1 MSALGDS
8 IVAQGGLRAR
18 AWGAGLLITVLALLS
33 VGRALMEP
41 SLGWRFHLAPQGQAL
56 AISTRADIEQ
66 VMVVSALSASG
77 DTLELTPNLL
87 IEASGLLHLYAEQDR
102 FHSDH
107 AVLWRMLQQPTVVLH
122 TSDGPVTA
130 VPQPK
135 HLNELGLYFWL
146 SWGLGLLSLSIG
158 LAVWVY
164 RPKDSAARWYAVAS
178 LAYTYFM
185 LLTACTSSRLLT
197 QPPLGWAA
205 THQVAHATGFLM
217 VGALCMLLLRHPT
230 RLKLNWVPFA
240 MLAWS
245 SFWLTVDVMR
255 LVPSIALGYRLP
267 SVIMGLLLLV
277 IFCLQWRACHDDP
290 VRRAQ
295 IKWFGFLLFASFA
308 SISIGY
314 FAGALGHNIQLP
326 LVAGLGLQA
335 LLFVGLVPLVTRLGL
350 FQLERW
356 WAYAWLWFLG
366 GLVVVLLD
374 MLLLAWLPVSDSS
387 ALALALAVGGWV
399 YFPLRQAVWNR
410 LSRGALPD
418 TQDVL
423 PDILALVAGG
433 PQDDFQLNARW
444 RTLWDKACQPL
455 RILPAPNNNS
465 SLSIKEQF
473 DSSQSVVVRNDGQ
486 ELWIPAV
493 QQMQALCL
501 FLPERGQRLFR
512 PRDTQRANEI
522 LRLVQSAM
530 ASHLAFESGA
540 RHERQNIAADL
551 HDDLGAT
558 LLSIAQ
564 ASAAG
569 PVAGLARH
577 AIEELRLSV
586 RGLTVQTSPLQDVIA
601 DWRSETVSRLTS
613 AGIQAHWPLREHP
626 ADLMLVALLRT
637 QITRVL
643 REAISNVI
651 RHSAARN
658 CQIDVRHEAGHLVMK
673 VQDDGRGMPVEPEP
687 KQQGMGLTNMARRIH
702 KLGGELTVGV
712 SPLGGVA
719 LVAHLPLA
727 PISGQA
733 NPTAPNLSS
742 VSATINPS

>member
-1 MSALGDS
+1 MSALRDS

-41 SLGWRFHLAPQGQAL
+41 SLGWRFHSAPQGQAL
-56 AISTRADIEQ
+56 AISTRADVEQ

-77 DTLELTPNLL
+77 DRMELTPNLL

-107 AVLWRMLQQPTVVLH
+107 AVLWRMLQQPAVVLH

-130 VPQPK
+130 EPQPK
-135 HLNELGLYFWL
+135 QLNELGFYFWL
-146 SWGLGLLSLSIG
+146 PWGLGLLSLSIG

-164 RPKDSAARWYAVAS
+164 RPRDNAARWYAVAS

-217 VGALCMLLLRHPT
+217 MGALCMLLLRHPT

-245 SFWLTVDVMR
+245 GFWLTVDVMR

-267 SVIMGLLLLV
+267 SVIMGLVLLV
-277 IFCLQWRACHDDP
+277 IFGLQWHACHDDP

-295 IKWFGFLLFASFA
+295 IKWFGFLLLASFA
-308 SISIGY
+308 SIFIG
-314 FAGALGHNIQLP
+314 FLAGALGYNIKLP

-356 WAYAWLWFLG
+356 WAFAWLWFLG

-374 MLLLAWLPVSDSS
+374 LLLLAWLPLSNSS
-387 ALALALAVGGWV
+387 ALALALALGGWI
-399 YFPLRQAVWNR
+399 YFPLRQAVWLR
-410 LSRGALPD
+410 LSRGALPQ

-423 PDILALVAGG
+423 PEIVNLTANAPLDT
-433 PQDDFQLNARW
+433 FQLNARW
-444 RTLWDKACQPL
+444 FALWDKACQPL
-455 RILPAPNNNS
+455 RILPSSNINS
-465 SLSIKEQF
+465 LLSKIEQS
-473 DSSQSVVVRNDGQ
+473 DVGRNVVVRNDGQ

-493 QQMQALCL
+493 DRLQALCL

-512 PRDTQRANEI
+512 PDDAKRASEI
-522 LRLVQSAM
+522 VRLVQTTM
-530 ASHLAFESGA
+530 ASHLAFERGA
-540 RHERQNIAADL
+540 HHERQSIAADL

-564 ASAAG
+564 ASTAG
-569 PVAGLARH
+569 PAAALARD

-586 RGLTVQTSPLQDVIA
+586 RGLNAQASPLADVIA
-601 DWRSETVSRLTS
+601 DWRSETVSRLAAAS
-613 AGIQAHWPLREHP
+613 IEAHWPLPETP
-626 ADLMLVALLRT
+626 PPTLLTTFERT
-637 QITRVL
+637 QLTRVL
-643 REAISNVI
+643 REAVSNVI
-651 RHSAARN
+651 RHSAARV
-658 CQIDVRHEAGHLVMK
+658 CRIDVMFESACLVLQI
-673 VQDDGRGMPVEPEP
+673 QDDGCGIAP
-687 KQQGMGLTNMARRIH
+687 KSSQASTGIGLANMLRRVKKLNGTLVTERSVLGGFSLRATVPQALVVNSARTAGLTS
-702 KLGGELTVGV
+702 L
-712 SPLGGVA
+712 
-719 LVAHLPLA
+719 
-727 PISGQA
+727 
-733 NPTAPNLSS
+733 
-742 VSATINPS
+742 SATINTS